1 MENIDVVSLALG
13 LFLLLSAIGILV
25 VLGFGLKNLIGGRHE
40 WSKIAVIMLPFVIF
54 GGIYSVLKDFTQTGV
69 GTLIAMIGVM
79 VLFIFLSGLRGS
91 FK

>member
-1 MENIDVVSLALG
+1 MENIDIVGLALG
-13 LFLLLSAIGILV
+13 LFLFLTAVGILV
-25 VLGFGLKNLIGGRHE
+25 VLGFGLKNLVGGRHE
-40 WSKIAVIMLPFVIF
+40 WSKIAVVLLPFVIF
-54 GGIYSVLKDFTQTGV
+54 GGIYGVFKDFTQAGV